1 MKKINIVEPRIVL
14 ESEESLKQL
23 REVILNR
30 SDIKTVEMCSA
41 LSKEGTTYMSIGL
54 ATSLAKLDKKVLI
67 LDCDLRASKL
77 QEILSA
83 REEVT
88 GINDDLNSDRSLT
101 IYQTNIDNL
110 DVVFAGSH
118 TNNSIEVL
126 RKAKFIDEFNKLKEK
141 YDYIIVDT
149 PSIKRGVDAYTVSK
163 YVDAAAIVVRCDYAN
178 IDVVKATK
186 IGLERTG
193 VDILGVVFNQVKWYH
208 KDYYIYSH
216 K

>member
-1 MKKINIVEPRIVL
+1 MKKIDIVEPRIVK

-30 SDIKTVEMCSA
+30 EDIKSIEMCSA

-54 ATSLAKLDKKVLI
+54 AISLAKIGKKVLV

-77 QEILSA
+77 QEILSVKD
-83 REEVT
+83 EIS
-88 GINDDLNSDRSLT
+88 GINYDLDSKDGLT
-101 IYQTNIDNL
+101 VYQTNIDNL
-110 DVVFAGSH
+110 DIVFAGDH
-118 TNNSIEVL
+118 TNNSIEIL
-126 RKAKFIDEFNKLKEK
+126 RKKNFVEAFDKLKEN
-141 YDYIIVDT
+141 YDNIIVDT
-149 PSIKRGVDAYTVSK
+149 PSIKRGVDAYTVAN

-208 KDYYIYSH
+208 KDYYVYSH